1 VIEERDRD
9 TAIAAPAKPAT
20 PARDPV
26 DWWAELRGLMVMLLA
41 VLGFHSF
48 IAKPFY
54 IPSISM
60 MPGLLVGDRLIVSK
74 YPYGWN
80 WSSLSFHFAHRGTWR
95 LLGATPQ
102 YGDVVIVVPRGQDQ
116 DYIKRVVGRPGDTIE
131 VIDGQIILNHKPVPQ
146 VSEKPLELPVDE
158 NQPCDG
164 HTFPGLRYRVA
175 NGKEFCELPI
185 RRETMPNGASYRI
198 IDHMEQPL
206 DNFPETVIPAG
217 HVFLMGDNRDHSADS
232 RAPLDEQGL
241 GGPVPLSDIGGRAEF
256 LTFSFDG
263 SETLNPLTWWSA
275 LRGYRAGANL
285 HPDHQARKLM
295 P

>member
-1 VIEERDRD
+1 
-9 TAIAAPAKPAT
+9 
-20 PARDPV
+20 
-26 DWWAELRGLMVMLLA
+26 
-41 VLGFHSF
+41 
-48 IAKPFY
+48 
-54 IPSISM
+54 M

-74 YPYGWN
+74 YPYGWS
-80 WSSLSFHFAHRGTWR
+80 WSSISFHLAPRGTWR

-116 DYIKRVVGRPGDTIE
+116 DYIKRVVGRPGDRIE

-146 VSEKPLELPVDE
+146 VSEKPLELPVDA
-158 NQPCDG
+158 NQPCDD

-175 NGKEFCELPI
+175 NGQEFCELPI

-198 IDHMEQPL
+198 IDHEEQPL
-206 DNFPETVIPAG
+206 DDFSETVIPAG

-232 RAPLDEQGL
+232 RAMLSEQGL

-275 LRGYRAGANL
+275 LRGNRAGASL
-285 HPDHQARKLM
+285 HPVLQTRKTA

>member
-1 VIEERDRD
+1 
-9 TAIAAPAKPAT
+9 
-20 PARDPV
+20 
-26 DWWAELRGLMVMLLA
+26 MVMLLA
-41 VLGFHSF
+41 VLGSHSF

-80 WSSLSFHFAHRGTWR
+80 WSSLSFHFARRGTWR

-198 IDHMEQPL
+198 IDHMDQPL
-206 DNFPETVIPAG
+206 DNFPETIIPAG

-275 LRGYRAGANL
+275 LRGYRAGASL